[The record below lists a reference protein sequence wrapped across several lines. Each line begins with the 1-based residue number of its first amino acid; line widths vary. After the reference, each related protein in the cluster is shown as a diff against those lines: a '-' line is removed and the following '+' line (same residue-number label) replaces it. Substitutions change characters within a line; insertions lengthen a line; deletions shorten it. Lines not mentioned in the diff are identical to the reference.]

1 MRSLPVSAAHPS
13 AIIRSGHP
21 RLADFRLEEKLRRY
35 ILQHPFKTLKKLK
48 WEVPGWKNA
57 KVRQIQATLKN
68 RLDFPSCC
76 AAAKPLLTP
85 PMVKK
90 WLAFCKTHLHMTV
103 EDYED
108 VLDESI
114 FRLINARAQ
123 KMRRGSSTNRYLQK
137 YTVKTMKHPASVM
150 IWGCFSGKGGRG
162 SPSKPP

>member
-1 MRSLPVSAAHPS
+1 MCSRQAAPD
-13 AIIRSGHP
+13 A
-21 RLADFRLEEKLRRY
+21 
-35 ILQHPFKTLKKLK
+35 
-48 WEVPGWKNA
+48 
-57 KVRQIQATLKN
+57 
-68 RLDFPSCC
+68 
-76 AAAKPLLTP
+76 

-103 EDYED
+103 EDCED

-123 KMRRGSSTNRYLQK
+123 KVRRGSSTNRYLQK